1 MEVVDRSMTVM
12 DDVDAVVN
20 MDSVATSAHRTNA
33 AGTDETVNNSL
44 DRVDHENVTETVK
57 DEDVTGG
64 RVIAKCTIS
73 VTITDNMHNMRDVAE
88 SADTVGTEDSADSA
102 DLTDSRS
109 MDIDDH
115 EDSMDES
122 AKDDSNAC
130 ESDGDCTGE
139 STCLEAMTPCG
150 QDHYLRLGDTPRR
163 RSALRLSRIIARQQ
177 LLRRLSQGRN
187 SEVIMCPSVIV
198 GISV

>member
-33 AGTDETVNNSL
+33 VGTDETVNNSL
-44 DRVDHENVTETVK
+44 DRLDNENVTETVK

-73 VTITDNMHNMRDVAE
+73 VTVTDNMHTMRDVAE
-88 SADTVGTEDSADSA
+88 
-102 DLTDSRS
+102 S

-115 EDSMDES
+115 EDSMDQS

-187 SEVIMCPSVIV
+187 TEVIVCPSVIKLCNSFCTILV
-198 GISV
+198 FFCPDLLF